1 MSYQK
6 SEILTKLVKSKEI
19 IRKFGVKRIG
29 LFGSY
34 LTGLA
39 KDESDIDILVEFA
52 EESEKFTNLMN
63 LYVFLNNLLGKKV
76 DLVTSNSLSPYIKP
90 YILKEVEYIE
100 EL

>member
-52 EESEKFTNLMN
+52 EESERFTNLMN
-63 LYVFLNNLLGKKV
+63 LYLFLNNLLGKKV